1 MSMSLIAFLRRHI
14 EVAAIAFNVA
24 KSI

>member
-1 MSMSLIAFLRRHI
+1 MNRLIVFLRRHI